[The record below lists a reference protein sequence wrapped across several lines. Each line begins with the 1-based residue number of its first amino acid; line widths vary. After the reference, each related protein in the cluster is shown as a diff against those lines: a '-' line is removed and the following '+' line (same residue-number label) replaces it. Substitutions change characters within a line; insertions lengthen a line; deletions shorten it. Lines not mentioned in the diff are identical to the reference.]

1 MTTVASGRCTSEPAE
16 VAIAIGTNPSEA
28 TSPVRNT
35 GRSRCRGAQ
44 SEDSVGSHSLFI
56 SFTKFVEM
64 VHHQDTV
71 QYSHTEQGDET
82 DSCRDA
88 ERESAQPEGYDTS
101 DK

>member
-1 MTTVASGRCTSEPAE
+1 MTTVASGALYF
-16 VAIAIGTNPSEA
+16 GTGGSGDCHRDKSQRGDQSGEEYG
-28 TSPVRNT
+28 TQQM
-35 GRSRCRGAQ
+35 RGAQ
-44 SEDSVGSHSLFI
+44 SEDSVGSHSIFI

>member
-1 MTTVASGRCTSEPAE
+1 
-16 VAIAIGTNPSEA
+16 
-28 TSPVRNT
+28 
-35 GRSRCRGAQ
+35 
-44 SEDSVGSHSLFI
+44 
-56 SFTKFVEM
+56 M

-101 DK
+101 ISDSGTVENTINV